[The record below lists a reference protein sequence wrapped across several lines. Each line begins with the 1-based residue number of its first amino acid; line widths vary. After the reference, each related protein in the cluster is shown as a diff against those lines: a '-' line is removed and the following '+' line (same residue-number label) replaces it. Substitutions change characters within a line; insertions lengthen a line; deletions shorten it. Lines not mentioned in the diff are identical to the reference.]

1 MATNEKTSV
10 KITVSMD
17 KRMVKYID
25 YLARNKLNERTRA
38 KVIESIV
45 ESWLMDN
52 IEQEHERFERLSRM
66 SKSWGDND

>member
-1 MATNEKTSV
+1 
-10 KITVSMD
+10 
-17 KRMVKYID
+17 MVKYID